1 MEKGYWMLVLHAHL
15 PFVRH
20 PEYKDSFEER
30 WLYEAIIETYIP
42 LLQMFERLERDRV
55 RFRLTMSL
63 TPPLV
68 NMLNDILLRDRFQL
82 HLEKLIELTEKE
94 LVRTKKEPEFHHTA
108 IIYNE
113 LLKKFHKIYLEDYK
127 RDITGAFKNFQ
138 DRGNIEIMTCGATH
152 GFFPLIGIHRECVKA
167 QIEVAVNN
175 HKMTIGRPPGGIWLP
190 ECGYN
195 PGDDEIL
202 KHYGINFFFVDSHG
216 LFFSNPIPRYGTYA
230 PVYTPC
236 GVAVFA
242 RDMESSRQVW
252 SSKGGYPGDVDYR
265 EFYRDTGYDLPEEY
279 IKPYIH
285 ESGIRIN
292 TGIKY
297 YRVTG
302 DTVELSE
309 KKPYNYHKALEKA
322 RIHGEHFVKTRT
334 EQIEYWSNNLKILPL
349 VVSPYDA
356 ELYGHWWFEGPH
368 FLEHVFRFMHNQGNI
383 LPVTAV
389 EYLEKYPTH
398 QVAVPSSSSWGH
410 KGYNE
415 YWLNETN
422 DWIYRHLHRGAEKM
436 IELANIYR
444 NDTIDEVKRRA
455 LNQCARE
462 LLLAQSS
469 DWAFIMRSGTT
480 VEYAIKRTREHL
492 SRLYQLYE
500 EIKHGKINNTQLELL
515 EKRDNIFPGIDYR
528 VYCS

>member
-55 RFRLTMSL
+55 HFRLTMSL

-68 NMLNDILLRDRFQL
+68 NMLNDVLLRDRFQL

-94 LVRTKKEPEFHHTA
+94 LIRTEKEPEFHNTA

-127 RDITGAFKNFQ
+127 RDLVGAFKNFQ
-138 DRGNIEIMTCGATH
+138 DKGNLEIMTCGATH

-175 HKMTIGRPPGGIWLP
+175 HKISIGKPPGGIWLP

-322 RIHGEHFVKTRT
+322 RIHGEHFVKTRI
-334 EQIEYWSNNLKILPL
+334 EQIEYWQDNLKILPL

-368 FLEHVFRFMHNQGNI
+368 FLEQVFRAMQNQGKI

-389 EYLEKYPTH
+389 EYLEKHPTH
-398 QVAVPSSSSWGH
+398 QVAVPSTSSWGH

-422 DWIYRHLHRGAEKM
+422 DWIYRHTAQRG
-436 IELANIYR
+436 
-444 NDTIDEVKRRA
+444 
-455 LNQCARE
+455 
-462 LLLAQSS
+462 
-469 DWAFIMRSGTT
+469 
-480 VEYAIKRTREHL
+480 
-492 SRLYQLYE
+492 
-500 EIKHGKINNTQLELL
+500 
-515 EKRDNIFPGIDYR
+515 
-528 VYCS
+528 

>member
-94 LVRTKKEPEFHHTA
+94 LTRTEKEPEFHNTA

-127 RDITGAFKNFQ
+127 RDIVGAFKNFQ

-334 EQIEYWSNNLKILPL
+334 GQIEYWSNNLKVLPL

-368 FLEHVFRFMHNQGNI
+368 FLEQVFRVMQIQGKI

-500 EIKHGKINNTQLELL
+500 EIKNGKINSTQLELL
-515 EKRDNIFPGIDYR
+515 ERRDNIFPNIDYR